1 MLLIKAEYLTENKS
15 KPHSSKR
22 GMTSPK
28 SCGLNFGNSE
38 LQYLSVLTPSHISSF
53 GVPNTLKGRSSYFY
67 FDREDNTITIITFY
81 WA

>member
-1 MLLIKAEYLTENKS
+1 MPLIKAEYLTDNKS
-15 KPHSSKR
+15 EPHSSKR

-28 SCGLNFGNSE
+28 SRGLNLGNSE
-38 LQYLSVLTPSHISSF
+38 LQYLSLLTPSHISSF

-67 FDREDNTITIITFY
+67 FDREDNTITIITFC